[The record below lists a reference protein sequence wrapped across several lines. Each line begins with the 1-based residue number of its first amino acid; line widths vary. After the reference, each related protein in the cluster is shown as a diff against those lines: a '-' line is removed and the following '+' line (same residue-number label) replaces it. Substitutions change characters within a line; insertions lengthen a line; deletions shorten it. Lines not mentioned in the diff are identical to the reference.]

1 MNLLVA
7 LIIFILF
14 WWALLAT
21 IFSFQLH
28 KQNEDYARR
37 LGERITISNKEE
49 QNRKNQIRDSI
60 LLPINVKAGISNLV
74 RPNLIKIWRLIPI
87 KIITNKITPSA

>member
-1 MNLLVA
+1 MNLLAA
-7 LIIFILF
+7 LIIFVLF

-37 LGERITISNKEE
+37 LGERIAIGNNEE
-49 QNRKNQIRDSI
+49 QNRKKQIKDSI
-60 LLPINVKAGISNLV
+60 LMPLHVKASITNFI
-74 RPNLIKIWRLIPI
+74 RPNMIKIWRLIPI

>member
-37 LGERITISNKEE
+37 LGERITIGNKEE
-49 QNRKNQIRDSI
+49 QNRKHQIKDSI
-60 LLPINVKAGISNLV
+60 LLPVNVKASISNLV
-74 RPNLIKIWRLIPI
+74 RPNLIKIWRLIPV

>member
-37 LGERITISNKEE
+37 LGERIATNREVESF
-49 QNRKNQIRDSI
+49 RKNQIRDSI
-60 LLPINVKAGISNLV
+60 LLPIHVKASISNHV
-74 RPNLIKIWRLIPI
+74 RLNLIKIWRLIPI
-87 KIITNKITPSA
+87 KITSNKITTSA